1 MTDLGDGRMIKRLLG
16 VGVHRA
22 CAVALLLLGST
33 ALAGM
38 TVLAVRHGQEL
49 RGHGAIEVPAVLE
62 TAYAGELPRQGR
74 FEANVAYTCY
84 GVSGDGEVSSSVLWD
99 DAWFSQDSFTYNHEL
114 ARACSVISA
123 LAYAESSYYQS
134 GSDTPPYMENA
145 LYDLGFDKVETES
158 YRYRSEVVDEVLD
171 VMTQQSD
178 GVAYALAHKD
188 LGESDGVRRELIAVS
203 VRGSYGSEWLS
214 NFNLGEGEAA
224 AAAEAL
230 TDERSHDHTG
240 YQIAALDILAHLD
253 EWVDEAESRGSE
265 VSILLT
271 GHSRGGAVA
280 GLLASMLDD
289 RAATRADAGVDTGA
303 SGAAA
308 DGADAAADATATAA
322 TDAAD
327 ATADATGTDAAAA
340 DATAT
345 AAADAATDAAALA
358 PRVFA
363 YTFASPRT
371 TLNTR
376 SNDARYGNI
385 FNIVNPADMVTSV
398 PLESWGY
405 VRYGVDK
412 PLPAVDD
419 AGFSE
424 LHASML
430 VAFTELTGQEDAYDP
445 ETKLAIDA
453 AVRELSVSV
462 PTSSDL
468 LTPSGVASV
477 AAACA
482 LRINPA
488 RILLGHYPSVY
499 IAWMEALPSL

>member
-49 RGHGAIEVPAVLE
+49 RGHGAIEAPAVLE

-123 LAYAESSYYQS
+123 LAYAESGYYQS

-145 LYDLGFDKVETES
+145 FYDLGFDKVETES

-230 TDERSHDHTG
+230 ADERSHDHTG

-289 RAATRADAGVDTGA
+289 RAATRADAAV
-303 SGAAA
+303 
-308 DGADAAADATATAA
+308 
-322 TDAAD
+322 
-327 ATADATGTDAAAA
+327 DATGTDAASAA
-340 DATAT
+340 DATDAVSAT
-345 AAADAATDAAALA
+345 DGADAAATDATDAAASA

-430 VAFTELTGQEDAYDP
+430 AAFTELTGQEDAYDP

-468 LTPSGVASV
+468 LTPRGVASV

>member
-16 VGVHRA
+16 AGVHRA
-22 CAVALLLLGST
+22 FTVALLLLGST

-38 TVLAVRHGQEL
+38 IVLAVRHGQEL
-49 RGHGAIEVPAVLE
+49 RGHGAIEAPAALDA
-62 TAYAGELPRQGR
+62 AYAGELPRQGR

-84 GVSGDGEVSSSVLWD
+84 GVSGDGGVSSSVLWD
-99 DAWFSQDSFTYNHEL
+99 DAWFSQDPFTYNHEL

-123 LAYAESSYYQS
+123 LAYAESGYYQS
-134 GSDTPPYMENA
+134 GSNTPPYMENA

-178 GVAYALAHKD
+178 GVAYALAHKN

-230 TDERSHDHTG
+230 ADERSHDHTG
-240 YQIAALDILAHLD
+240 YQIAALDILAQLD

-289 RAATRADAGVDTGA
+289 RAAARAGAGVGTDA
-303 SGAAA
+303 SGAATDA
-308 DGADAAADATATAA
+308 AATDGADAATASAA

-327 ATADATGTDAAAA
+327 ADAAAS
-340 DATAT
+340 
-345 AAADAATDAAALA
+345 A

-371 TLNTR
+371 TLNAR
-376 SNDARYGNI
+376 SNDARYDNI
-385 FNIVNPADMVTSV
+385 FNIVNPADLVTSV

-419 AGFSE
+419 ADFSE

-430 VAFTELTGQEDAYDP
+430 TAFTELTGKEDAYDP

-468 LTPSGVASV
+468 LTPRGVASV
-477 AAACA
+477 AASCA

>member
-16 VGVHRA
+16 AGVHRA
-22 CAVALLLLGST
+22 FTVALLLLGST

-38 TVLAVRHGQEL
+38 IVLAVRHGQEL
-49 RGHGAIEVPAVLE
+49 RGHGAIEAPAALD

-84 GVSGDGEVSSSVLWD
+84 GVSGGGEVSSSVLWD
-99 DAWFSQDSFTYNHEL
+99 DAWFSRDPFTYNHEL

-123 LAYAESSYYQS
+123 LAYAESGYYQS

-230 TDERSHDHTG
+230 ADERSHDHTG
-240 YQIAALDILAHLD
+240 YQIAALDILAQLD

-265 VSILLT
+265 VSVLLT

-289 RAATRADAGVDTGA
+289 RAATRAGAGVGTDA
-303 SGAAA
+303 SGADADAA
-308 DGADAAADATATAA
+308 TASAATDATDADAAAS
-322 TDAAD
+322 
-327 ATADATGTDAAAA
+327 
-340 DATAT
+340 
-345 AAADAATDAAALA
+345 A

-371 TLNTR
+371 TLNAR
-376 SNDARYGNI
+376 SNDARYDNI

-419 AGFSE
+419 ADFSE

-430 VAFTELTGQEDAYDP
+430 TAFTELTGQEDAYDP

-453 AVRELSVSV
+453 AVRELSVLV

-468 LTPSGVASV
+468 LTPRGVASV
-477 AAACA
+477 AASCA

>member
-38 TVLAVRHGQEL
+38 IVLAVRHGQEL
-49 RGHGAIEVPAVLE
+49 RGHGAIEAPAVLD

-123 LAYAESSYYQS
+123 LAYAESGYYQS

-230 TDERSHDHTG
+230 ADERSHDHTG

-253 EWVDEAESRGSE
+253 EWVDEAESWGSE

-289 RAATRADAGVDTGA
+289 RAAARAGAGVDATA
-303 SGAAA
+303 TDA
-308 DGADAAADATATAA
+308 AAADATGTAA

-327 ATADATGTDAAAA
+327 ASKP
-340 DATAT
+340 ATAP
-345 AAADAATDAAALA
+345 
-358 PRVFA
+358 PR
-363 YTFASPRT
+363 
-371 TLNTR
+371 L
-376 SNDARYGNI
+376 
-385 FNIVNPADMVTSV
+385 
-398 PLESWGY
+398 
-405 VRYGVDK
+405 
-412 PLPAVDD
+412 
-419 AGFSE
+419 
-424 LHASML
+424 
-430 VAFTELTGQEDAYDP
+430 
-445 ETKLAIDA
+445 
-453 AVRELSVSV
+453 
-462 PTSSDL
+462 
-468 LTPSGVASV
+468 
-477 AAACA
+477 
-482 LRINPA
+482 
-488 RILLGHYPSVY
+488 
-499 IAWMEALPSL
+499 

>member
-38 TVLAVRHGQEL
+38 IVLAVRHGQEL
-49 RGHGAIEVPAVLE
+49 RGHGAIEAPAVLE

-123 LAYAESSYYQS
+123 LAYAESGYYQS

-145 LYDLGFDKVETES
+145 FYDLGFDKVETES

-224 AAAEAL
+224 ATAEAL
-230 TDERSHDHTG
+230 ADERSHDHTG

-289 RAATRADAGVDTGA
+289 RAATRADAAV
-303 SGAAA
+303 
-308 DGADAAADATATAA
+308 DATA
-322 TDAAD
+322 
-327 ATADATGTDAAAA
+327 TDAAAA
-340 DATAT
+340 DATGTAAT
-345 AAADAATDAAALA
+345 DAVSATDGADAAAADAAADAAASA
-358 PRVFA
+358 PHVFA

-371 TLNTR
+371 TLNAR

-424 LHASML
+424 PHASML
-430 VAFTELTGQEDAYDP
+430 AAFTELTGQEDAYDP

-468 LTPSGVASV
+468 LTPRGVASV

-488 RILLGHYPSVY
+488 HILLGHYPSVY

>member
-16 VGVHRA
+16 AGVHRA
-22 CAVALLLLGST
+22 FTVALLLLGST

-38 TVLAVRHGQEL
+38 IVLAVRHGQEL
-49 RGHGAIEVPAVLE
+49 RGHGAIEAPAALD

-84 GVSGDGEVSSSVLWD
+84 GVSGGGEVSSSVLWD
-99 DAWFSQDSFTYNHEL
+99 DAWFSRDPFTYNHEL

-123 LAYAESSYYQS
+123 LAYAESGYYQS

-178 GVAYALAHKD
+178 GVAYALAHKG

-230 TDERSHDHTG
+230 ADERSHDHTG
-240 YQIAALDILAHLD
+240 YQIAALDILAQLD

-289 RAATRADAGVDTGA
+289 RAATRAGAGVGTDA
-303 SGAAA
+303 SGADA
-308 DGADAAADATATAA
+308 DATDADATDADAAAS
-322 TDAAD
+322 
-327 ATADATGTDAAAA
+327 
-340 DATAT
+340 
-345 AAADAATDAAALA
+345 A

-371 TLNTR
+371 TLNAR

-419 AGFSE
+419 ADFSE

-430 VAFTELTGQEDAYDP
+430 TAFTELTGQEDAYDP

-468 LTPSGVASV
+468 LTPRGVASV
-477 AAACA
+477 AASCA

>member
-1 MTDLGDGRMIKRLLG
+1 
-16 VGVHRA
+16 
-22 CAVALLLLGST
+22 
-33 ALAGM
+33 
-38 TVLAVRHGQEL
+38 
-49 RGHGAIEVPAVLE
+49 
-62 TAYAGELPRQGR
+62 
-74 FEANVAYTCY
+74 
-84 GVSGDGEVSSSVLWD
+84 
-99 DAWFSQDSFTYNHEL
+99 
-114 ARACSVISA
+114 
-123 LAYAESSYYQS
+123 
-134 GSDTPPYMENA
+134 MENA

-230 TDERSHDHTG
+230 ADERSYDHTG

-308 DGADAAADATATAA
+308 DATGTDAAA
-322 TDAAD
+322 
-327 ATADATGTDAAAA
+327 ADATGTDAAAA

-358 PRVFA
+358 PRAFA

-430 VAFTELTGQEDAYDP
+430 AAFTELTGQEDAYDP

-468 LTPSGVASV
+468 LTPGGVASV

>member
-38 TVLAVRHGQEL
+38 TVLAVRRGQEL
-49 RGHGAIEVPAVLE
+49 RGHGAIEAPAVLE

-123 LAYAESSYYQS
+123 LAYAESGYYQS

-230 TDERSHDHTG
+230 ADERSHDHTG

-253 EWVDEAESRGSE
+253 EWVDEVESRGSE

-289 RAATRADAGVDTGA
+289 RAATRADA
-303 SGAAA
+303 
-308 DGADAAADATATAA
+308 TA
-322 TDAAD
+322 
-327 ATADATGTDAAAA
+327 TDAAAA

-345 AAADAATDAAALA
+345 DAAAADATGTDATDAAALA

-430 VAFTELTGQEDAYDP
+430 AAFTELTGQEDAYDP

-468 LTPSGVASV
+468 LTPRGVASV

>member
-33 ALAGM
+33 VLAGM

-49 RGHGAIEVPAVLE
+49 RGHGAIEAPAVLE

-74 FEANVAYTCY
+74 FEANVAYACY

-123 LAYAESSYYQS
+123 LAYAESGYYQS

-224 AAAEAL
+224 AAAEVLA
-230 TDERSHDHTG
+230 DERSHDHTG

-289 RAATRADAGVDTGA
+289 RAATRADAAV
-303 SGAAA
+303 
-308 DGADAAADATATAA
+308 DATAT
-322 TDAAD
+322 DAA
-327 ATADATGTDAAAA
+327 AADATGTDAASAA
-340 DATAT
+340 D
-345 AAADAATDAAALA
+345 ATDAAASA

-430 VAFTELTGQEDAYDP
+430 AAFTELTGQEDAYDP

-468 LTPSGVASV
+468 PTPRGVASV

>member
-49 RGHGAIEVPAVLE
+49 RGHGAIEAPAVLE

-123 LAYAESSYYQS
+123 LAYAESGYYQS

-145 LYDLGFDKVETES
+145 FYDLGFDKVETKS

-230 TDERSHDHTG
+230 ADERSHDHTG

-289 RAATRADAGVDTGA
+289 RAATRADAAV
-303 SGAAA
+303 
-308 DGADAAADATATAA
+308 DATAT
-322 TDAAD
+322 DAA
-327 ATADATGTDAAAA
+327 ADATGTDAASAA
-340 DATAT
+340 D
-345 AAADAATDAAALA
+345 ATDAAASA

-376 SNDARYGNI
+376 SNDVRYGNI

-430 VAFTELTGQEDAYDP
+430 AAFTELTGQEDAYDP

-468 LTPSGVASV
+468 LTPRGVASV

-499 IAWMEALPSL
+499 IAWMETLPSL

>member
-16 VGVHRA
+16 AGVHRA
-22 CAVALLLLGST
+22 CTVALLLLGST

-38 TVLAVRHGQEL
+38 IVLAVRHGQEL
-49 RGHGAIEVPAVLE
+49 RGHGAIEAPAALD

-99 DAWFSQDSFTYNHEL
+99 DAWFSRDPFTYNHEL

-123 LAYAESSYYQS
+123 LAYAESGYYQS

-230 TDERSHDHTG
+230 ADERSHDHTG
-240 YQIAALDILAHLD
+240 YQIAALDILAQLD

-289 RAATRADAGVDTGA
+289 RAATRAGAGVGTDA
-303 SGAAA
+303 SGADA
-308 DGADAAADATATAA
+308 DATDADATDADAAAS
-322 TDAAD
+322 
-327 ATADATGTDAAAA
+327 
-340 DATAT
+340 
-345 AAADAATDAAALA
+345 A

-371 TLNTR
+371 TLNAR

-419 AGFSE
+419 ADFSE

-430 VAFTELTGQEDAYDP
+430 TAFTELTGQEDAYDP

-468 LTPSGVASV
+468 LTPRGVASV
-477 AAACA
+477 AASCA

>member
-49 RGHGAIEVPAVLE
+49 RGHGAIEAPAVLE

-99 DAWFSQDSFTYNHEL
+99 DAWFSQGSFTYNHEL

-123 LAYAESSYYQS
+123 LAYAESGYYQS

-145 LYDLGFDKVETES
+145 FYDLGFDKVETES

-230 TDERSHDHTG
+230 ADERSHDHTG

-289 RAATRADAGVDTGA
+289 RAATRADAAV
-303 SGAAA
+303 
-308 DGADAAADATATAA
+308 
-322 TDAAD
+322 
-327 ATADATGTDAAAA
+327 DATGTDAASAA
-340 DATAT
+340 D
-345 AAADAATDAAALA
+345 ATDAAASA

-376 SNDARYGNI
+376 SNDVRYGNI

-430 VAFTELTGQEDAYDP
+430 AAFTELTGQEDAYDP

-453 AVRELSVSV
+453 VVRELSVSV

-468 LTPSGVASV
+468 LTPRGVASV

>member
-16 VGVHRA
+16 AGVHRA
-22 CAVALLLLGST
+22 FTVALLLLGST

-38 TVLAVRHGQEL
+38 IVLAVRHGQEL
-49 RGHGAIEVPAVLE
+49 RGHGAIEAPAALD

-84 GVSGDGEVSSSVLWD
+84 GVSGGGEVSSSVLWD
-99 DAWFSQDSFTYNHEL
+99 DAWFSRDPFTYNHEL

-123 LAYAESSYYQS
+123 LAYAESGYYQS

-178 GVAYALAHKD
+178 GVAYALAHKN

-230 TDERSHDHTG
+230 ADERSHDHTG
-240 YQIAALDILAHLD
+240 YQIAALDILAQLD

-265 VSILLT
+265 VSVLLT

-289 RAATRADAGVDTGA
+289 RAATRAGAGVGTDA
-303 SGAAA
+303 SGADA
-308 DGADAAADATATAA
+308 DATDADATDADAAAS
-322 TDAAD
+322 
-327 ATADATGTDAAAA
+327 
-340 DATAT
+340 
-345 AAADAATDAAALA
+345 A

-371 TLNTR
+371 TLNAR

-419 AGFSE
+419 ADFSD

-430 VAFTELTGQEDAYDP
+430 TAFTELTGQEDAYDP

-468 LTPSGVASV
+468 LTPRGVASV
-477 AAACA
+477 AASCA

>member
-49 RGHGAIEVPAVLE
+49 RGHGAIEAPAVLE

-123 LAYAESSYYQS
+123 LAYAESGYYQS

-145 LYDLGFDKVETES
+145 FYDLGFDKVETES

-230 TDERSHDHTG
+230 ADERSHDHTG

-289 RAATRADAGVDTGA
+289 RAATRADAAV
-303 SGAAA
+303 
-308 DGADAAADATATAA
+308 
-322 TDAAD
+322 
-327 ATADATGTDAAAA
+327 DATGTDAASAA
-340 DATAT
+340 D
-345 AAADAATDAAALA
+345 ATDAAASA

-376 SNDARYGNI
+376 SNDVRYGNI

-430 VAFTELTGQEDAYDP
+430 AAFTELTGQEDAYDP

-453 AVRELSVSV
+453 VVRELSVSV

-468 LTPSGVASV
+468 LTPRGVASV

>member
-49 RGHGAIEVPAVLE
+49 RGHGAIEAPAVLE

-123 LAYAESSYYQS
+123 LAYAESGYYQS

-145 LYDLGFDKVETES
+145 FYDLGFDKVETES

-230 TDERSHDHTG
+230 ADERSHDHTG

-289 RAATRADAGVDTGA
+289 RAATRADAAVDTDA
-303 SGAAA
+303 SGA
-308 DGADAAADATATAA
+308 DADAAA

-327 ATADATGTDAAAA
+327 GTATDAADADATATDAAAA
-340 DATAT
+340 DAT
-345 AAADAATDAAALA
+345 DAAASA

-363 YTFASPRT
+363 YTLASPRT

-376 SNDARYGNI
+376 SNDVRYGNI
-385 FNIVNPADMVTSV
+385 MVTSV

-430 VAFTELTGQEDAYDP
+430 AAFTELTGQEDAYDP

-468 LTPSGVASV
+468 LTPRGVASV

>member
-322 TDAAD
+322 
-327 ATADATGTDAAAA
+327 
-340 DATAT
+340 
-345 AAADAATDAAALA
+345 ADAATDAAALA

-430 VAFTELTGQEDAYDP
+430 AAFTELTGQEDAYDP

-468 LTPSGVASV
+468 LTPGGVASV

>member
-49 RGHGAIEVPAVLE
+49 RGHGAIEAPAVLE

-123 LAYAESSYYQS
+123 LAYAESGYYQS

-230 TDERSHDHTG
+230 ADERSHDHTG

-289 RAATRADAGVDTGA
+289 RAATRADAAVDATA
-303 SGAAA
+303 TDAAA
-308 DGADAAADATATAA
+308 DATGTAATDAVSATDGADAAA
-322 TDAAD
+322 AD
-327 ATADATGTDAAAA
+327 
-340 DATAT
+340 
-345 AAADAATDAAALA
+345 AAADAAASA

-430 VAFTELTGQEDAYDP
+430 AAFTELTGQEDAYDP

-468 LTPSGVASV
+468 LTPRGVASV

>member
-16 VGVHRA
+16 AGVHRA
-22 CAVALLLLGST
+22 FTVALLLLGST

-38 TVLAVRHGQEL
+38 IVLAVRHGQEL
-49 RGHGAIEVPAVLE
+49 RGHGAIEAPAALD

-74 FEANVAYTCY
+74 FEANVPYACY

-99 DAWFSQDSFTYNHEL
+99 DAWFAQDPFAYNHEL

-123 LAYAESSYYQS
+123 LAYAESGYYQS

-230 TDERSHDHTG
+230 ADERSHDHTG
-240 YQIAALDILAHLD
+240 YQIAALDILAQLD

-289 RAATRADAGVDTGA
+289 RAAARAGAGVGTDA
-303 SGAAA
+303 SGADADAA
-308 DGADAAADATATAA
+308 ATDGADAATASAA

-327 ATADATGTDAAAA
+327 AEAADADAAAS
-340 DATAT
+340 
-345 AAADAATDAAALA
+345 A

-371 TLNTR
+371 TLNAR
-376 SNDARYGNI
+376 SNDARYDNI

-430 VAFTELTGQEDAYDP
+430 TAFTELTGKEDAYDP

-468 LTPSGVASV
+468 LTPRGVASV
-477 AAACA
+477 AASCA

>member
-33 ALAGM
+33 ALA
-38 TVLAVRHGQEL
+38 
-49 RGHGAIEVPAVLE
+49 
-62 TAYAGELPRQGR
+62 
-74 FEANVAYTCY
+74 
-84 GVSGDGEVSSSVLWD
+84 
-99 DAWFSQDSFTYNHEL
+99 
-114 ARACSVISA
+114 
-123 LAYAESSYYQS
+123 
-134 GSDTPPYMENA
+134 
-145 LYDLGFDKVETES
+145 
-158 YRYRSEVVDEVLD
+158 
-171 VMTQQSD
+171 
-178 GVAYALAHKD
+178 
-188 LGESDGVRRELIAVS
+188 
-203 VRGSYGSEWLS
+203 
-214 NFNLGEGEAA
+214 
-224 AAAEAL
+224 
-230 TDERSHDHTG
+230 DERSHDHTG

-289 RAATRADAGVDTGA
+289 RAATRADAAVDP
-303 SGAAA
+303 
-308 DGADAAADATATAA
+308 TA
-322 TDAAD
+322 
-327 ATADATGTDAAAA
+327 TDAAAA
-340 DATAT
+340 DATGT
-345 AAADAATDAAALA
+345 AASA

-376 SNDARYGNI
+376 SNDVRYGNI

-430 VAFTELTGQEDAYDP
+430 AAFTELTGQEDAYDP

-468 LTPSGVASV
+468 LTPRGVASV

>member
-49 RGHGAIEVPAVLE
+49 RGHGAIEAPAVLE

-123 LAYAESSYYQS
+123 LAYAESGYYQS

-145 LYDLGFDKVETES
+145 FYDLGFDKVETES

-230 TDERSHDHTG
+230 ADERSHDHTG

-289 RAATRADAGVDTGA
+289 RAATRADAAV
-303 SGAAA
+303 
-308 DGADAAADATATAA
+308 DAAAVDATAT
-322 TDAAD
+322 
-327 ATADATGTDAAAA
+327 DATGTDAASAA
-340 DATAT
+340 D
-345 AAADAATDAAALA
+345 ATDAAASA

-376 SNDARYGNI
+376 SNDVRYGNI

-430 VAFTELTGQEDAYDP
+430 AAFTELTGQEDAYDP
-445 ETKLAIDA
+445 ETKLVIDA

-468 LTPSGVASV
+468 LTPRGVASV

>member
-1 MTDLGDGRMIKRLLG
+1 MTDLGDGRIIKRLLG

-49 RGHGAIEVPAVLE
+49 RGHGAIEAPAVLE

-123 LAYAESSYYQS
+123 LAYAESGYYQS

-145 LYDLGFDKVETES
+145 FYDLGFDKVETES

-230 TDERSHDHTG
+230 ADERSHDHTG

-289 RAATRADAGVDTGA
+289 RAATRADAAV
-303 SGAAA
+303 
-308 DGADAAADATATAA
+308 DATAT
-322 TDAAD
+322 DAAS
-327 ATADATGTDAAAA
+327 AA
-340 DATAT
+340 D
-345 AAADAATDAAALA
+345 ATDAAASA

-376 SNDARYGNI
+376 SNDVRYGNI

-430 VAFTELTGQEDAYDP
+430 AAFTELTGQEDAYDP

-468 LTPSGVASV
+468 LTPRGVASV

>member
-230 TDERSHDHTG
+230 TDERLHDHTG

-322 TDAAD
+322 TDAA
-327 ATADATGTDAAAA
+327 
-340 DATAT
+340 
-345 AAADAATDAAALA
+345 ALA

-424 LHASML
+424 LHVSML
-430 VAFTELTGQEDAYDP
+430 AAFTELTGQEDAYDP

-468 LTPSGVASV
+468 LTPGGVASV

>member
-16 VGVHRA
+16 AGVHRA
-22 CAVALLLLGST
+22 FTVALLLLGST

-38 TVLAVRHGQEL
+38 IVLAIRHGQEL
-49 RGHGAIEVPAVLE
+49 RGHGAIEAPAALD

-99 DAWFSQDSFTYNHEL
+99 DAWFSQDPFTYNHEL

-123 LAYAESSYYQS
+123 LAYAESGYYQS

-230 TDERSHDHTG
+230 ADERSHDHTG
-240 YQIAALDILAHLD
+240 YQIAALDILAQLD

-289 RAATRADAGVDTGA
+289 RAAARAGAGAGIDA
-303 SGAAA
+303 SGA
-308 DGADAAADATATAA
+308 DADAAA
-322 TDAAD
+322 TDAA
-327 ATADATGTDAAAA
+327 ATDGTDAAAA
-340 DATAT
+340 S
-345 AAADAATDAAALA
+345 AATDATDADAAASA

-371 TLNTR
+371 TLNAR

-419 AGFSE
+419 ADFSE

-430 VAFTELTGQEDAYDP
+430 TAFTELTGREDAYDP

-468 LTPSGVASV
+468 LTPRGVASV
-477 AAACA
+477 AASCA

>member
-49 RGHGAIEVPAVLE
+49 RGHGAIEAPAVLE

-84 GVSGDGEVSSSVLWD
+84 GVSGDGEVSSSVFWD

-123 LAYAESSYYQS
+123 LAYAESGYYQS

-145 LYDLGFDKVETES
+145 MYDLGFDKVETES

-230 TDERSHDHTG
+230 ADERSHDHTG

-289 RAATRADAGVDTGA
+289 RAATRADAAV
-303 SGAAA
+303 
-308 DGADAAADATATAA
+308 DATAT
-322 TDAAD
+322 DAAS
-327 ATADATGTDAAAA
+327 AA
-340 DATAT
+340 D
-345 AAADAATDAAALA
+345 ATDAAASA

-376 SNDARYGNI
+376 SNDVRYGNI

-430 VAFTELTGQEDAYDP
+430 AAFTELTGQEDAYDP

-468 LTPSGVASV
+468 LTPRGVASV

>member
-49 RGHGAIEVPAVLE
+49 RGHGAIEAPAVLE

-123 LAYAESSYYQS
+123 LAYAESGYYQS

-145 LYDLGFDKVETES
+145 FYDLGFDKVETES

-230 TDERSHDHTG
+230 ADERSHDHTG

-289 RAATRADAGVDTGA
+289 RAATRADAAV
-303 SGAAA
+303 
-308 DGADAAADATATAA
+308 DATAT
-322 TDAAD
+322 DAAS
-327 ATADATGTDAAAA
+327 AA
-340 DATAT
+340 D
-345 AAADAATDAAALA
+345 ATDAAASA

-376 SNDARYGNI
+376 SNDVRYGNI

-430 VAFTELTGQEDAYDP
+430 AAFTELTGQEDAYDP

-468 LTPSGVASV
+468 LTPRGVASV

>member
-49 RGHGAIEVPAVLE
+49 RGHGAIEAPAVLE

-123 LAYAESSYYQS
+123 LAYAESGYYQS

-145 LYDLGFDKVETES
+145 FYDLGFDKVETES

-230 TDERSHDHTG
+230 ADERSHDHTG

-289 RAATRADAGVDTGA
+289 RAATRADAAV
-303 SGAAA
+303 
-308 DGADAAADATATAA
+308 DATAT
-322 TDAAD
+322 DAAS
-327 ATADATGTDAAAA
+327 AA
-340 DATAT
+340 D
-345 AAADAATDAAALA
+345 ATDAAASA

-376 SNDARYGNI
+376 SNDVRYGNI

-430 VAFTELTGQEDAYDP
+430 AAFTELTGQEDAYDP

-453 AVRELSVSV
+453 AVRELSFSV

-468 LTPSGVASV
+468 LTPRGVASV

>member
-49 RGHGAIEVPAVLE
+49 RGHGAIEAPAVLE

-123 LAYAESSYYQS
+123 LAYAESGYYQS

-145 LYDLGFDKVETES
+145 FYDLGLDKVETES

-230 TDERSHDHTG
+230 ADERSHDHTG

-289 RAATRADAGVDTGA
+289 RAATRADAAV
-303 SGAAA
+303 
-308 DGADAAADATATAA
+308 DATA
-322 TDAAD
+322 
-327 ATADATGTDAAAA
+327 TDAAAA
-340 DATAT
+340 DATGT
-345 AAADAATDAAALA
+345 AASA

-376 SNDARYGNI
+376 SNDVRYGNI

-430 VAFTELTGQEDAYDP
+430 AAFTELTGQEDAYDP

-468 LTPSGVASV
+468 LTPRGVASV

>member
-16 VGVHRA
+16 AGVHRA
-22 CAVALLLLGST
+22 FTVALLLLGST

-38 TVLAVRHGQEL
+38 IVLAVRHGQEL
-49 RGHGAIEVPAVLE
+49 RGHGAIEAPAAFD

-84 GVSGDGEVSSSVLWD
+84 GVSGGGEVSSSVLWD
-99 DAWFSQDSFTYNHEL
+99 DAWFSRDPFTYNHEL

-123 LAYAESSYYQS
+123 LAYAESGYYQS

-230 TDERSHDHTG
+230 ADERSHDHTG
-240 YQIAALDILAHLD
+240 YQIAALDILAQLD

-289 RAATRADAGVDTGA
+289 RAATRAGAGVGTGA
-303 SGAAA
+303 SGADA
-308 DGADAAADATATAA
+308 DATDADATDADAAAS
-322 TDAAD
+322 
-327 ATADATGTDAAAA
+327 
-340 DATAT
+340 
-345 AAADAATDAAALA
+345 A

-371 TLNTR
+371 TLNAR

-419 AGFSE
+419 ADFSE

-430 VAFTELTGQEDAYDP
+430 TAFTELTGQEDAYDP

-468 LTPSGVASV
+468 LTPRGVASV
-477 AAACA
+477 AASCA

>member
-49 RGHGAIEVPAVLE
+49 RGHGAIEAPAVLE

-123 LAYAESSYYQS
+123 LAYAESGYYQS

-145 LYDLGFDKVETES
+145 FYDLGFDKVETES

-230 TDERSHDHTG
+230 ADERSHDHTG

-289 RAATRADAGVDTGA
+289 RAATRADAAV
-303 SGAAA
+303 
-308 DGADAAADATATAA
+308 DATA
-322 TDAAD
+322 
-327 ATADATGTDAAAA
+327 TDAAAA
-340 DATAT
+340 DATGT
-345 AAADAATDAAALA
+345 AASA

-376 SNDARYGNI
+376 SNDVRYGNI

-430 VAFTELTGQEDAYDP
+430 AAFTELTGQEDAYDP

-468 LTPSGVASV
+468 LTPRGVASV

>member
-16 VGVHRA
+16 AGVHRA
-22 CAVALLLLGST
+22 FTVALLLLGST

-38 TVLAVRHGQEL
+38 IVLAVRHGQEL
-49 RGHGAIEVPAVLE
+49 RGHGAIEAPAALD

-84 GVSGDGEVSSSVLWD
+84 GVSGGGEVSSSVLWD
-99 DAWFSQDSFTYNHEL
+99 DAWFSRDPFTYNHEL

-123 LAYAESSYYQS
+123 LAYAESGYYQS

-230 TDERSHDHTG
+230 ADERSHDHTG
-240 YQIAALDILAHLD
+240 YQIAALDILAQLD

-271 GHSRGGAVA
+271 GHSRGGAVV

-289 RAATRADAGVDTGA
+289 RAATRAGAGVGTDA
-303 SGAAA
+303 SGADA
-308 DGADAAADATATAA
+308 DATDADATDADAAAS
-322 TDAAD
+322 
-327 ATADATGTDAAAA
+327 
-340 DATAT
+340 
-345 AAADAATDAAALA
+345 A

-371 TLNTR
+371 TLNAR

-419 AGFSE
+419 ADFSE

-430 VAFTELTGQEDAYDP
+430 TAFTELTGKEDAYDP

-468 LTPSGVASV
+468 LTPRGVASV
-477 AAACA
+477 AASCA

>member
-49 RGHGAIEVPAVLE
+49 RGHGAIEAPAVLE
-62 TAYAGELPRQGR
+62 TAYVGELPRQGR

-123 LAYAESSYYQS
+123 LAYAESGYYQS

-145 LYDLGFDKVETES
+145 FYDLGFDKVETES

-230 TDERSHDHTG
+230 ADERSHDHTG

-280 GLLASMLDD
+280 GFLASMLDD
-289 RAATRADAGVDTGA
+289 RAATRADAAVDTDA
-303 SGAAA
+303 SGA
-308 DGADAAADATATAA
+308 DADAAA

-327 ATADATGTDAAAA
+327 GTATDAADADATATDAAAA
-340 DATAT
+340 DA
-345 AAADAATDAAALA
+345 AASA

-363 YTFASPRT
+363 YTLASPRT

-376 SNDARYGNI
+376 SNDVRYGNI

-430 VAFTELTGQEDAYDP
+430 AAFTELTGQEDAYDP

-468 LTPSGVASV
+468 LTPRGVASV

>member
-49 RGHGAIEVPAVLE
+49 RGHGAIEAPAVLE

-123 LAYAESSYYQS
+123 LAYAESGYYQS

-230 TDERSHDHTG
+230 ADERSHDHTG

-289 RAATRADAGVDTGA
+289 RAATRADAAV
-303 SGAAA
+303 
-308 DGADAAADATATAA
+308 DAAA
-322 TDAAD
+322 
-327 ATADATGTDAAAA
+327 ADATGTDATGTDAASAA
-340 DATAT
+340 DATG
-345 AAADAATDAAALA
+345 AAASA

-430 VAFTELTGQEDAYDP
+430 AAFTELTGQEDAYDP

-468 LTPSGVASV
+468 LTPRGVASV

>member
-38 TVLAVRHGQEL
+38 IVLAVRHGQEL
-49 RGHGAIEVPAVLE
+49 RGHGAIEAPAVLD

-123 LAYAESSYYQS
+123 LAYAESGYYQS

-230 TDERSHDHTG
+230 ADERSHDHTG

-289 RAATRADAGVDTGA
+289 RAAARAGAGVGTDA
-303 SGAAA
+303 SGADADATATDAA
-308 DGADAAADATATAA
+308 DGTGADATATDGADAAA
-322 TDAAD
+322 AD
-327 ATADATGTDAAAA
+327 
-340 DATAT
+340 
-345 AAADAATDAAALA
+345 AAADAAASA

-430 VAFTELTGQEDAYDP
+430 AAFTELTGQEDAYDP

-468 LTPSGVASV
+468 LTPRGVASV

-488 RILLGHYPSVY
+488 HILLGHYPSVY

>member
-49 RGHGAIEVPAVLE
+49 RGHGAIEAPAVLE

-123 LAYAESSYYQS
+123 LAYAESGYYQS

-145 LYDLGFDKVETES
+145 FYDLGFDKVETES

-230 TDERSHDHTG
+230 ADERSHDHTG

-289 RAATRADAGVDTGA
+289 RAATRADAAV
-303 SGAAA
+303 
-308 DGADAAADATATAA
+308 DATAT
-322 TDAAD
+322 DAA
-327 ATADATGTDAAAA
+327 AADATGTDAASAA
-340 DATAT
+340 D
-345 AAADAATDAAALA
+345 ATDAAASA

-376 SNDARYGNI
+376 SNDVRYGNI

-430 VAFTELTGQEDAYDP
+430 AAFTELTGQEDAYDP

-468 LTPSGVASV
+468 LTPRGVASV
-477 AAACA
+477 AAVCA

>member
-16 VGVHRA
+16 VGVHRV

-49 RGHGAIEVPAVLE
+49 RGHGAIEAPAVLE

-123 LAYAESSYYQS
+123 LAYAESGYYQS

-230 TDERSHDHTG
+230 ADERSHDHTG

-289 RAATRADAGVDTGA
+289 RAASRADAAV
-303 SGAAA
+303 
-308 DGADAAADATATAA
+308 DAAA
-322 TDAAD
+322 
-327 ATADATGTDAAAA
+327 ADATGTDAASAA
-340 DATAT
+340 D
-345 AAADAATDAAALA
+345 ATDAAASA

-376 SNDARYGNI
+376 SNDVRYGNI

-430 VAFTELTGQEDAYDP
+430 AAFTELTGQEDAYDP

-468 LTPSGVASV
+468 LTPRGVASV

>member
-49 RGHGAIEVPAVLE
+49 RGHGAIEAPAVLE

-84 GVSGDGEVSSSVLWD
+84 GVSGDGEVSSSMLWD

-123 LAYAESSYYQS
+123 LAYAESGYYQS

-230 TDERSHDHTG
+230 ADERSHDHTG

-289 RAATRADAGVDTGA
+289 RAATRADAAV
-303 SGAAA
+303 
-308 DGADAAADATATAA
+308 DATA
-322 TDAAD
+322 
-327 ATADATGTDAAAA
+327 TDAAAA
-340 DATAT
+340 DAT
-345 AAADAATDAAALA
+345 DAAASA

-430 VAFTELTGQEDAYDP
+430 AAFTELTGQEDAYDP

-468 LTPSGVASV
+468 LTPRGVASV